1 MTTALLNKLTGVK
14 DLKRILETTVKEIGE
29 SLTAESCQ
37 IMLSNPLDPNVTS
50 ICEYKSPAEEA
61 EDAHA
66 TLTMPLELNGLSFG
80 SITVARRDK
89 ASEAEI
95 NSLRIIV
102 GELGNVIRQAQI
114 SDIIQRDTFRDT
126 FLVEI
131 GNVMSY
137 SLGIGDALFM
147 VVNILGK
154 ALQASRCLFICTDQD
169 QTGWKCYEFWQQDKV
184 KSCQEFRW
192 PTTDSPVVAQTLLSA
207 WPLIFFEGQQGA
219 YSSPVQEELQLIGV
233 RSLLG
238 VGLRSTEAVHGCV
251 ILQQCDYRRAW
262 TRKEVDMVQSVA
274 DKVAEALVQLPAEKR
289 NREPIMQLHQRIV
302 PRKEGD
308 QENASVEFL
317 RNALKGALGQ
327 QTIPSARALA
337 PPPPPTKTAPAA
349 PPVPASIPPK
359 ISPVPTSPGV
369 RPGSVLKTVFDLD
382 AKPEAEAAQATPAPP
397 SEAAKEQ
404 IDFTPAPGTKAAP
417 PAPAPPAEQAEAVSA
432 PSDPYSLLDLGDYVD
447 PGQAA
452 QAASE
457 AAAEVAAAASQ
468 AAEQAKADSE
478 ASQWGNL
485 DAIPTPTSGPAKAG
499 LGASMMHKGKGSV
512 TTSSPAF
519 GLLAKSTKDTGAF
532 KSLRA
537 KEASEFVEGPPI
549 DIDEAKAKEKLDR
562 LLSSANPTGDYI
574 FATPG
579 LDPRMLGRIDGW
591 VTEIEQKDKYVNGH
605 ARQVAEYSCAIGKAL
620 GLSEEELII
629 LRQAALLHDLGKLG
643 TAQTILQ
650 KRDEDLTD
658 PELITMMKHPLAGAE
673 LLESFPDLAHLAEI
687 VRSHHEEF
695 DGNGYPQGLKGEEIP
710 LPARIIFLA
719 NAYYSLV
726 GEMVYGGPV
735 MTPEKAQAELK
746 AGAGKQYDP
755 ALVELFL
762 THLNKA

>member
-29 SLTAESCQ
+29 TLTAESCQ

-61 EDAHA
+61 DAHA

-102 GELGNVIRQAQI
+102 GELGNIIRQAQI

-154 ALQASRCLFICTDQD
+154 ALQASRCLFICTDED

-207 WPLIFFEGQQGA
+207 WPLIFYEGQLGA
-219 YSSPVQEELQLIGV
+219 YASPVQEELQLIGV

-238 VGLRSTEAVHGCV
+238 VGLRSTVAVHGCV

-274 DKVAEALVQLPAEKR
+274 DKVAEALVKLPAEKR

-337 PPPPPTKTAPAA
+337 QPPPP
-349 PPVPASIPPK
+349 
-359 ISPVPTSPGV
+359 
-369 RPGSVLKTVFDLD
+369 
-382 AKPEAEAAQATPAPP
+382 AKPEAP
-397 SEAAKEQ
+397 
-404 IDFTPAPGTKAAP
+404 IP
-417 PAPAPPAEQAEAVSA
+417 PA
-432 PSDPYSLLDLGDYVD
+432 
-447 PGQAA
+447 
-452 QAASE
+452 
-457 AAAEVAAAASQ
+457 
-468 AAEQAKADSE
+468 
-478 ASQWGNL
+478 
-485 DAIPTPTSGPAKAG
+485 IP
-499 LGASMMHKGKGSV
+499 
-512 TTSSPAF
+512 
-519 GLLAKSTKDTGAF
+519 
-532 KSLRA
+532 
-537 KEASEFVEGPPI
+537 
-549 DIDEAKAKEKLDR
+549 
-562 LLSSANPTGDYI
+562 
-574 FATPG
+574 
-579 LDPRMLGRIDGW
+579 
-591 VTEIEQKDKYVNGH
+591 
-605 ARQVAEYSCAIGKAL
+605 
-620 GLSEEELII
+620 
-629 LRQAALLHDLGKLG
+629 
-643 TAQTILQ
+643 
-650 KRDEDLTD
+650 
-658 PELITMMKHPLAGAE
+658 
-673 LLESFPDLAHLAEI
+673 
-687 VRSHHEEF
+687 
-695 DGNGYPQGLKGEEIP
+695 
-710 LPARIIFLA
+710 
-719 NAYYSLV
+719 
-726 GEMVYGGPV
+726 
-735 MTPEKAQAELK
+735 
-746 AGAGKQYDP
+746 
-755 ALVELFL
+755 
-762 THLNKA
+762 